1 MNGTRMLRT
10 IGIGGQIENDGQEL
24 TADDLAVMVRD
35 QLVTLPLKGGE
46 RLFETQIARDMDV
59 SRPLVREACRIL
71 ESEGLLVY
79 TQNKGFSLKTLT
91 RQQVL
96 DLVEFRIILEE
107 AAFGAVASMEKREA
121 VVEQMH
127 RAYKG
132 IETACETENAR
143 SEERHE
149 GKECVSTCRSR
160 WDPSL

>member
-96 DLVEFRIILEE
+96 DLVELDR
-107 AAFGAVASMEKREA
+107 K
-121 VVEQMH
+121 
-127 RAYKG
+127 
-132 IETACETENAR
+132 
-143 SEERHE
+143 
-149 GKECVSTCRSR
+149 STRLNS
-160 WDPSL
+160 SH

>member
-1 MNGTRMLRT
+1 MEFRR
-10 IGIGGQIENDGQEL
+10 
-24 TADDLAVMVRD
+24 V
-35 QLVTLPLKGGE
+35 
-46 RLFETQIARDMDV
+46 LFR
-59 SRPLVREACRIL
+59 SCRIL

-107 AAFGAVASMEKREA
+107 AAFGAVASMERREA

-132 IETACETENAR
+132 IETACETGNPADR
-143 SEERHE
+143 
-149 GKECVSTCRSR
+149 KSTRLNS
-160 WDPSL
+160 SH